1 MQKMYING
9 ALIEGDGE
17 AFDVCNPAT
26 GEIIDQ
32 LRAASIE
39 QAEEALQGAQEAYKT
54 WSKTSLNERQEWMQK
69 LKSAYLAQ
77 KDSLIEL
84 LCAEGGKNPDEA
96 AGEVVGSLPVF
107 FDFFCEEAKR
117 VYGVGVPDYTEP
129 AGISHVVIKRPIGVV
144 VGHMAWNAPV
154 GIFGEMLA
162 PALASGCACV
172 LKPSISTPLSA
183 LKIGEIAAGIGF
195 PKGVL
200 NVVAGPSDVIGN
212 YLTSSTIPRLI
223 TIVGSTA
230 SGLEVMNKGS
240 SSVKRFSLEL
250 GGNAPAI
257 IMPDFEMDQIC
268 QIVAESKVASCG
280 QFCINFN
287 RVYVHESIHGV
298 FLEKLKAKFENIRIG
313 WGKDM
318 SAHLGPMINTEA
330 RDRVLALIGDSVKMG
345 AELIYGG
352 YVPDMPGKLKNGAF
366 IMPTILDKVTDDMPI
381 ARNEIFGPVCGIQTF
396 SDFDDAL
403 RRANDTEHGLA
414 AYLFTHDSRIMGRF
428 IDGAEAGNVHINFTG
443 MVPHLPH
450 AGNKQSGIGC
460 VRGRWGLEEYYDL
473 RKVTIRW

>member
-9 ALIEGDGE
+9 ALVEGEGE
-17 AFDVCNPAT
+17 AFEVYNPAT
-26 GEIIDQ
+26 GEIIEQ
-32 LRAASIE
+32 LRAASAE
-39 QAEEALQGAQEAYKT
+39 QAELALQGAQEAFKT
-54 WSKTSLNERQEWMQK
+54 WSKTSLDERQDWIQK

-77 KDSLIEL
+77 RDDLIEL
-84 LCAEGGKNPDEA
+84 LCVEGGKNRDDA
-96 AGEVVGSLPVF
+96 TREVVGSLPVF
-107 FDFFCEEAKR
+107 LDFFLEEAKR
-117 VYGVGVPDYTEP
+117 VYGIGIPDYAES

-154 GIFGEMLA
+154 GIFAEMLS
-162 PALASGCACV
+162 PALASGCTCV
-172 LKPSISTPLSA
+172 LKPSSSTPLSA
-183 LKIGEIAAGIGF
+183 LRIGEIAASIGF
-195 PKGVL
+195 PKGVF
-200 NVVAGPSDVIGN
+200 NIVAGPSDVIGN

-230 SGLEVMNKGS
+230 SGLEVMSKGS

-257 IMPDFEMDQIC
+257 FMPDIDPDQVC
-268 QIVAESKVASCG
+268 QIVAKRKVSSCG

-287 RVYVHESIHGV
+287 RIYVHESIHGE
-298 FLEKLKAKFENIRIG
+298 FLEKLKANVESIKVG
-313 WGKDM
+313 WGEDM
-318 SAHLGPMINTEA
+318 PSHLGPMINTEA
-330 RDRVLALIGDSVKMG
+330 RDRVLALVGDSIKMG
-345 AELIYGG
+345 AELVYGG
-352 YVPDMPGKLKNGAF
+352 YVPDLPGKLKNGAF

-381 ARNEIFGPVCGIQTF
+381 ARNEIFGPVYGIQTF
-396 SDFDDAL
+396 SEFDDAL
-403 RRANDTEHGLA
+403 RRANNTDLGLA
-414 AYLFTHDSRIMGRF
+414 AYLFTHDSRVIGRF

-473 RKVTIRW
+473 RKVTIKW